1 MEFAK
6 KQYDGPFEVVMVEL
20 QIGDQMLKGI
30 MYFPPSE
37 FKKPHPIIIY
47 FHGFP
52 QLFTLQE
59 IARNYQYLLERGYI
73 LLIFNFRGYNLSD
86 GVISI
91 KNQVIDALKIIEFVN
106 SMAKK
111 QIIIKDDIN
120 ILTHDFGG
128 YIALIT
134 CSKINTINKLLMIN
148 PILDLKRHVRSNKFR
163 ESLAYINRFL
173 PGRIKGISNVESFI
187 DFTNEEL
194 VQDQFN
200 IDFFMNKI
208 QIRDL
213 KVIIGE
219 KDKVTPIFEVEHYFN
234 SIIKPENIIIIKDM
248 DHECYNEENL
258 IHLHEEVFSFF
269 KINDQ
274 D

>member
-1 MEFAK
+1 MEFK
-6 KQYDGPFEVVMVEL
+6 NKQYDGLFEIVMVEL
-20 QIGDQMLKGI
+20 QIVNQILRGI
-30 MYFPPSE
+30 LYFPSTK
-37 FKKPHPIIIY
+37 FKRPHPIIIY

-59 IARNYQYLLERGYI
+59 IARDYQYLLEEGYI
-73 LLIFNFRGYNLSD
+73 LLLFNFRGYNLSD

-91 KNQVIDALKIIEFVN
+91 KNQVTDAMKIIEFVN
-106 SMAKK
+106 LLAIK
-111 QIIIKDDIN
+111 QNIIKDDIN
-120 ILTHDFGG
+120 ILAHDFGG

-148 PILDLKRHVRSNKFR
+148 PILDLKRHVKNNKFR
-163 ESLAYINRFL
+163 ETIAYINRFL
-173 PGRIKGISNVESFI
+173 PGYIKGISDIDRFI

-208 QIRDL
+208 EPRDM

-219 KDKVTPIFEVEHYFN
+219 NDKITPISEVERYFN
-234 SIIKPENIIIIKDM
+234 SVIKHKNISIIKDM
-248 DHECYNEENL
+248 DHECYTEENL
-258 IHLHEEVFSFF
+258 DHLHEEVNSFF
-269 KINDQ
+269 KINDK

>member
-20 QIGDQMLKGI
+20 QIEDQMFKGI
-30 MYFPPSE
+30 MYFPPSK
-37 FKKPHPIIIY
+37 FKEPHPIIIY

-73 LLIFNFRGYNLSD
+73 LLIFNFRGYNFSD

-91 KNQVIDALKIIEFVN
+91 KNQVTDALKIIEFVN

-120 ILTHDFGG
+120 IL
-128 YIALIT
+128 A
-134 CSKINTINKLLMIN
+134 IN
-148 PILDLKRHVRSNKFR
+148 PILDLKRHVKSNKFR
-163 ESLAYINRFL
+163 ESIAYINRFL
-173 PGRIKGISNVESFI
+173 PGCIKGISDVDSFI
-187 DFTNEEL
+187 EFTNKEL
-194 VQDQFN
+194 IQDQFN

-208 QIRDL
+208 QTKDM

-234 SIIKPENIIIIKDM
+234 SVIKPENIIIIKDM
-248 DHECYNEENL
+248 DHECIFIAEEN
-258 IHLHEEVFSFF
+258 IDKSGYF
-269 KINDQ
+269 IN
-274 D
+274 

>member
-20 QIGDQMLKGI
+20 QIEDQMFKGI
-30 MYFPPSE
+30 MYFPPSK
-37 FKKPHPIIIY
+37 FKRPHPIIIY

-59 IARNYQYLLERGYI
+59 LARNYQYLLEEGYA

-91 KNQVIDALKIIEFVN
+91 KNQVTDALKIIEFVN

-111 QIIIKDDIN
+111 HFIIKDEIN
-120 ILTHDFGG
+120 ILAHDFGG
-128 YIALIT
+128 YIALIL

-148 PILDLKRHVRSNKFR
+148 PILDLKRHVKNNKFR
-163 ESLAYINRFL
+163 ESIAYLNRFL
-173 PGRIKGISNVESFI
+173 PGCIKDISDVDSFI

-194 VQDQFN
+194 AQDQYN
-200 IDFFMNKI
+200 IDFFMKEVQTRDMKI
-208 QIRDL
+208 
-213 KVIIGE
+213 IIGE
-219 KDKVTPIFEVEHYFN
+219 KDKVTPIIEVEHYFK
-234 SIIKPENIIIIKDM
+234 SIRENISIIKDM
-248 DHECYNEENL
+248 DHECYT
-258 IHLHEEVFSFF
+258 EVYSFF
-269 KINDQ
+269 KIND
-274 D
+274 

>member
-6 KQYDGPFEVVMVEL
+6 KQYDGPFEAVMVEL
-20 QIGDQMLKGI
+20 QIEDQMFKGI
-30 MYFPPSE
+30 MYFPPNK
-37 FKKPHPIIIY
+37 FKRAHPIIIY

-59 IARNYQYLLERGYI
+59 IARNYQYLLEQGYA

-91 KNQVIDALKIIEFVN
+91 KNQVTDALKIIEFVN

-120 ILTHDFGG
+120 ILAHDFGG

-148 PILDLKRHVRSNKFR
+148 PILDLKRHVKNNKFR
-163 ESLAYINRFL
+163 ESIAYINRFL
-173 PGRIKGISNVESFI
+173 PGYIKGISDVDSFI

-194 VQDQFN
+194 AQNQFN
-200 IDFFMNKI
+200 IDFFMNKV
-208 QIRDL
+208 QTRDM

-219 KDKVTPIFEVEHYFN
+219 KNKVTPIFEVEHYFN
-234 SIIKPENIIIIKDM
+234 SIIKRENISIIKDM
-248 DHECYNEENL
+248 DHECYDEENL
-258 IHLHEEVFSFF
+258 EVRSFF
-269 KINDQ
+269 LKPSFN
-274 D
+274 